1 MIDFEKEVL
10 TMLST
15 DDMLTIQEAADYLTT
30 SRPTL
35 YRWLREGKVRGRKV
49 GRQWRFKKDELQ
61 HFLEGR
67 GAVVDLP
74 VDPAPFLQALRDQLS
89 NPSPSD
95 VDPLKEAFT
104 LMVELLVQRQADS
117 LHLGVHHTSD
127 TTRTT
132 ACLRSRTDGLL
143 RMESELDRRLV
154 APLIETWKGVAG
166 CHPQETSLPQDGRIL
181 METDTGG
188 SPSRVVDL
196 RVSFLPSMLGETMT
210 VRWVN
215 QGSGRASL
223 DDFPLLE
230 SDRRRIRKALLQRSR
245 LLIVSGPPGSSVES
259 LIGAGLTEIAGPAK
273 RTITVEGPAWQIIPW
288 SSSLSLYSLGKN
300 RNYATALR
308 TALRS
313 EPDIL
318 GVKSLPDQEAVEAA
332 VEAALA
338 GALVIAGFGA
348 RSAVD
353 ALRDLMFLAPN
364 QFSLLQCLGL
374 VVSTT
379 RVRKLCEQCKISTD
393 GQEWQPVGCDR
404 CGGVGYSKS
413 VLVGETLQVSR
424 AFSELLLDGA
434 DEEALAEQARAEGTI
449 HRAEQIGR
457 LVRDGVTSA
466 EEAGRVLH

>member
-1 MIDFEKEVL
+1 
-10 TMLST
+10 MLST

-35 YRWLREGKVRGRKV
+35 YRWLREGKVKGMKV
-49 GRQWRFKKDELQ
+49 GRQWRFRKEELQ
-61 HFLEGR
+61 QFLEGR

-74 VDPAPFLQALRDQLS
+74 IDPAPFLQALRDQLTD
-89 NPSPSD
+89 PSPFD
-95 VDPLKEAFT
+95 ADPQVVSQPLDEAFR
-104 LMVELLVQRQADS
+104 LMVELLVQRQAES
-117 LHLGVHHTSD
+117 LHLGAYHTTD
-127 TTRTT
+127 TTQTA

-143 RMESELDRRLV
+143 RLECELDRRLL
-154 APLIETWKGVAG
+154 APLVETWKSTAG
-166 CHPQETSLPQDGRIL
+166 CHPQETGLPQDGRIL

-215 QGSGRASL
+215 QGSGRAGL
-223 DDFPLLE
+223 DDFPLLD
-230 SDRRRIRKALLQRSR
+230 SDKKRIRKALVQRSR

-259 LIGAGLTEIAGPAK
+259 LIGAGLTAIAGPEK
-273 RTITVEGPAWQIIPW
+273 RTITVEGPAWQIITW

-300 RNYATALR
+300 RNYGTALR

-318 GVKSLPDQEAVEAA
+318 GVKSLPDQEALEAA
-332 VEAALA
+332 IEAALA

-348 RSAVD
+348 RSALD
-353 ALRDLMFLAPN
+353 ALRDLMTLAPN

-379 RVRKLCEQCKISTD
+379 RVRKLCEHCKVSSD
-393 GQEWQPVGCDR
+393 GREWEPVGCGR

-413 VLVGETLQVSR
+413 VFVGETLQVSR
-424 AFSELLLDGA
+424 TFSELLLDGA
-434 DEEALAEQARAEGTI
+434 DDEALAEQARAEGTVF
-449 HRAEQIGR
+449 RAEQIGR
-457 LVRDGVTSA
+457 LVRNGLTSA
-466 EEAGRVLH
+466 EEAGRVLQ